1 MTGARPWP
9 TNGGVGASATS
20 NGENR
25 HEKRHSICGR
35 DSDGDYLGRPL
46 VAIQPGAR
54 APAAVDKSVS
64 PPAKPPAA
72 SEKKQTPA
80 GLGQR
85 GDREITL
92 GEQLS
97 FREEQ
102 VHEEMSE
109 LEERM
114 FRLSEDLKRLEPENS
129 SRLMLGLKY
138 AREELIRHQMKETQ
152 EALAKLAL
160 KGAVEE
166 QKQLLAKLERLQQ
179 LLLSTDLDFEM
190 RLERLRQI
198 RETLRKLDGVIKEES
213 RHERISKKAAAKE
226 KELAALTKRKAAL
239 EELVKRQTEHVE
251 KNAPLAKAA
260 EPNAG
265 EQTAI
270 KQLGQSQEKTRA
282 DTKALS
288 DELQEGVKSENL
300 VKAGDHMQA
309 AVESLAKPAA
319 SEAQPAMEE
328 ALDDLKK
335 ELADVTAKEA
345 EAKEALSK
353 QKFAAMRKDQEENR
367 GATDEVTDMTR
378 QFGANGTAALAEL
391 MRASGS
397 MGSAESAFGGSQA
410 GAGNGEQGKAL
421 ASLKY
426 AEELLAEEAERLAR
440 QLRREVK
447 KRVTEGLTAMLEMQ
461 VAVRERTVTLGP
473 SVKEG
478 SRQAL
483 AAVAVLAKREEKI
496 TATAQEL
503 INIVEETEFGIAL
516 PAALAAVRD
525 ATDNVQLSLAEGDAS
540 SDVVTAEKQI
550 EADLKAMLD
559 VVNEMSD
566 ANSKKGRRGGNS
578 PEEQRK
584 EQNRIISELKMI
596 RLLQSRVEQRTTEV
610 DGKRSAGSL
619 SPALRKRIEA
629 LEGRQED
636 IRDATEQLAAERGD
650 EVPLPE

>member
-1 MTGARPWP
+1 MRGRTENSAMKSGIRFTVAALTAIAGACLFSPHG
-9 TNGGVGASATS
+9 TAQ
-20 NGENR
+20 
-25 HEKRHSICGR
+25 
-35 DSDGDYLGRPL
+35 D
-46 VAIQPGAR
+46 
-54 APAAVDKSVS
+54 APAAVDK
-64 PPAKPPAA
+64 PAA
-72 SEKKQTPA
+72 SPPPADASAKNAKKQSAA

-152 EALAKLAL
+152 EALARLAL

-198 RETLRKLDGVIKEES
+198 RETLRKLDGVIKEEG
-213 RHERISKKAAAKE
+213 RQERISKKAAAKE
-226 KELAALTKRKAAL
+226 KELAELTKRKAAL
-239 EELVKRQTEHVE
+239 EELVKRQTEHNE

-260 EPNAG
+260 EPDADQQAAVK
-265 EQTAI
+265 E
-270 KQLGQSQEKTRA
+270 LSQAQETTRTGAKTLA
-282 DTKALS
+282 
-288 DELQEGVKSENL
+288 DELQEGAKSENL
-300 VKAGDHMQA
+300 VKAIENMQA
-309 AVESLAKPAA
+309 AVEALAKPTAA
-319 SEAQPAMEE
+319 EAQPPMER

-345 EAKEALSK
+345 EAQAALSK
-353 QKFAAMRKDQEENR
+353 QNFAAMQKDQEANR
-367 GATDEVTDMTR
+367 GATNDVTEMTR
-378 QFGANGTAALAEL
+378 QLGANGTAALAEL
-391 MRASGS
+391 MRAGGS
-397 MGSAESAFGGSQA
+397 MSGAESAFGGSQA
-410 GAGNGEQGKAL
+410 GTGNGEQGKAL
-421 ASLKY
+421 ASLRY

-461 VAVRERTVTLGP
+461 VAVRERTVNLGP

-496 TATAQEL
+496 TVTAQEL

-525 ATDNVQLSLAEGDAS
+525 ATESVQLSLTEGDAS
-540 SDVVTAEKQI
+540 SEVVTAEKQI
-550 EADLKAMLD
+550 EADLKAMLE

-566 ANSKKGRRGGNS
+566 ANSKNGRRGGNS
-578 PEEQRK
+578 AEDQRK

-596 RLLQSRVEQRTTEV
+596 RLLQTRVEQRTTEV
-610 DGKRSAGSL
+610 DGKRSTASL
-619 SPALRKRIEA
+619 SPALRKRIEE

-636 IRDATEQLAAERGD
+636 IRDATEQLASERGD
-650 EVPLPE
+650 EVPQPE

>member
-1 MTGARPWP
+1 MKSGIRITFAALTAIIAACLFSPP
-9 TNGGVGASATS
+9 SAAQ
-20 NGENR
+20 
-25 HEKRHSICGR
+25 
-35 DSDGDYLGRPL
+35 
-46 VAIQPGAR
+46 V
-54 APAAVDKSVS
+54 APAAIEK
-64 PPAKPPAA
+64 PAA
-72 SEKKQTPA
+72 VEKPTAAPADSASPAKKQTAA

-85 GDREITL
+85 GEREITL

-152 EALAKLAL
+152 QALARLAL

-213 RHERISKKAAAKE
+213 RQERISKKAAAKE
-226 KELAALTKRKAAL
+226 KDLAALTNRKAAL
-239 EELVKRQTEHVE
+239 EELVKRQTEHIE

-260 EPNAG
+260 EPDAD
-265 EQTAI
+265 EQSAI
-270 KQLGQSQEKTRA
+270 KELSQAQETTRTGTKTLA
-282 DTKALS
+282 
-288 DELQEGVKSENL
+288 DELQDGAKSENL
-300 VKAGDHMQA
+300 VKAVENMQA
-309 AVESLAKPAA
+309 AVGSLAKPAA
-319 SEAQPAMEE
+319 AEAQPPMER

-345 EAKEALSK
+345 EAKAALSK
-353 QKFAAMRKDQEENR
+353 QNFAAMRKEQEANR
-367 GATDEVTDMTR
+367 GATNDVTEMTR
-378 QFGANGTAALAEL
+378 QLGANGTAALAEL

-397 MGSAESAFGGSQA
+397 MGGAEGAFGGSQA

-461 VAVRERTVTLGP
+461 VAVRERTVNLGP

-478 SRQAL
+478 SRQAM
-483 AAVAVLAKREEKI
+483 AAVAVLANREEKI

-525 ATDNVQLSLAEGDAS
+525 ATDSVQLSLAEGDAS
-540 SDVVTAEKQI
+540 SEVVTAEKQI
-550 EADLKAMLD
+550 EADLKAMLE
-559 VVNEMSD
+559 VVSEMSD
-566 ANSKKGRRGGNS
+566 ANSKNGRRGGNS
-578 PEEQRK
+578 PDEQRK

-596 RLLQSRVEQRTTEV
+596 RLLQTRVEQRTTDV
-610 DGKRSAGSL
+610 DGKRATASL
-619 SPALRKRIEA
+619 SPALRKRIEE

-650 EVPLPE
+650 EVPQPE